1 MFFSR
6 ARGETYEIPNRGPSL
21 QITDMVSF
29 LAATEQVEAQIQTYN
44 EKVSAIAKL
53 HGRILHDIDSGQL
66 HSQLDELVK
75 DTRQLAQSI
84 RARIKELQ
92 SLRDTTRHGLVRE
105 KRAELLRERFSEAVQ
120 NYHNV
125 EQKYNAAQRIQA
137 EHQIR
142 IVKPSATDKE
152 VQDILGDTPNGQ
164 IFQQALMNNHQRKAQ
179 DAYHAV
185 QARHNDILRITKT
198 MVELSQLMDDLALAV
213 EQDQDKI
220 NIIES
225 NAEKVEKDAE
235 QGLKESNIA
244 KKLMEKIRR
253 KKVICF
259 FIFLLV
265 VIIIAAAVGGS
276 IAAQNAR
283 KKIT

>member
-142 IVKPSATDKE
+142 IGTSGGLECSRSVDYFSVKPSATDKE

-198 MVELSQLMDDLALAV
+198 MVELSQLMDDLALA
-213 EQDQDKI
+213 
-220 NIIES
+220 
-225 NAEKVEKDAE
+225 
-235 QGLKESNIA
+235 
-244 KKLMEKIRR
+244 
-253 KKVICF
+253 
-259 FIFLLV
+259 
-265 VIIIAAAVGGS
+265 
-276 IAAQNAR
+276 
-283 KKIT
+283 